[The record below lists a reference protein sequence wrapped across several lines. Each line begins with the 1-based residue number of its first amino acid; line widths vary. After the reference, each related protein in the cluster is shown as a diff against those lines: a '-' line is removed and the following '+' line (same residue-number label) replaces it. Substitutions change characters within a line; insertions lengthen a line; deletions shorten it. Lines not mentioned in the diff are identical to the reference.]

1 MLAYQQPMANKV
13 KDINMAYDMVRSL
26 WQNMSMARYCL
37 PLAVELWHMH
47 SQWQCRTIK
56 ISIKD

>member
-1 MLAYQQPMANKV
+1 MANKV

-47 SQWQCRTIK
+47 ATANGNVEQLKYLSRTRY
-56 ISIKD
+56 S